1 MMGIV
6 SLGIVANYALPDAR
20 VPAPWTVFLIIMTG
34 ALASSFFAFTG
45 AAKYSSPTLAAEN
58 IRLSRFPQPIR
69 FVSDG
74 KIVWAA
80 VPVKGWTFLRTF
92 VNSGGN
98 PGIAIQPASMLEQD
112 SDYYTV
118 ARCKLYHLTA
128 RAVRVLMRKRTFGR
142 LFVELGYSEAKKMEV
157 YFGFQSSTLHPD
169 ALHVRSPQDLSAY
182 ALSLSTD
189 EKEYTRISLEL
200 RNQMDAQL
208 SLWQRIQGSE
218 PARVVVRR
226 EEREE
231 E

>member
-1 MMGIV
+1 MLGIV
-6 SLGIVANYALPDAR
+6 SLGIGANYALPEAR
-20 VPAPWTVFLIIMTG
+20 VPAPWTVFLLIITG

-45 AAKYSSPTLAAEN
+45 AAKYSSPALVAEN

-69 FVSDG
+69 FASDG
-74 KIVWAA
+74 KIAWGA

-98 PGIAIQPASMLEQD
+98 PGIAIVPASMLEQD

-118 ARCKLYHLTA
+118 ARCKLYHLKP
-128 RAVRVLMRKRTFGR
+128 RAVQVLMRKRTFGK
-142 LFVELGYSEAKKMEV
+142 LLTDLGYSEAKKMEV

-169 ALHVRSPQDLSAY
+169 ATHIRSPMDLSAY

-200 RNQMDAQL
+200 GNQMNRQL
-208 SLWQRIQGSE
+208 ELWQRIQGSG
-218 PARVVVRR
+218 PARIVVQR